1 MQNDATST
9 DPGFRKELTMFAT
22 FGNDWRQHGAAW
34 LLTLLVVVF
43 GLQELRV
50 LFVGFVGYLRD
61 SVGLGSLSLAPIA
74 IGVFALSFLA
84 GIINRFFGTRNALW
98 LLAGGLALLPVAQHL
113 SPVNS
118 KKTTL

>member
-1 MQNDATST
+1 
-9 DPGFRKELTMFAT
+9 MFASLK
-22 FGNDWRQHGAAW
+22 NDWRQHGQTW
-34 LLTLLVVVF
+34 LLTVLVVVF

-61 SVGLGSLSLAPIA
+61 SVGMGSLSLAPIA

-98 LLAGGLALLPVAQHL
+98 LLAGGLALLRVAEQL
-113 SPVNS
+113 SRGPS
-118 KKTTL
+118 LDLAFSIAATAL